1 MSESHTKL
9 TAPEIAS
16 LWTAYMNESMSIC
29 IVGQMLKYIEDSE
42 MKKGVQNATTQLKR
56 ILKH

>member
-29 IVGQMLKYIEDSE
+29 IVGQMLQYIEDSE
-42 MKKGVQNATTQLKR
+42 IKKVYRMPKTQLKR
-56 ILKH
+56 I